1 MKRKPL
7 SLLAL
12 LLSASLA
19 FSGCE
24 LDTSTSS
31 ASSTSTKSETSIA
44 TTVSETEGSTA
55 PFETSSVIE
64 ETTTSSTETTTPV
77 STTTTTVSTTA
88 EPVVEITEFSDDMKV
103 HFIDVDQGDS
113 TFIEL
118 PNGEAMLIDAGET
131 DQADKVVTYI
141 YTQGYDTLDYVVAT
155 HAHSD
160 HIGGLPDVLGS
171 FNIENFYMTSAVAT
185 TTIYEDMLN
194 AVDESGATV
203 HDVMAG
209 DIIYN
214 EANLLIEVV
223 APKVIDDEE
232 QNNNSVVIKLTYG
245 DDKFIFTGDAE
256 KSEEDGIWTNIKCD
270 VLKVGHHG
278 SDSSSSS
285 NFLKKV
291 EPSYAVISCGLHNSY
306 GHPTDNV
313 LKRLYDR
320 NIDVY
325 RTDLQGTIVFTSDGS
340 NIYINVKP
348 SEYTPPAT
356 TTTTT
361 TQQEQSSPV
370 EDSGTTYVLN
380 TNSKKIHYASCS
392 SVDDMKES
400 NKAFTNDYDQAI
412 ADGYKGFN
420 LGKYI
425 YILDAYEDLEEDNK
439 KGRYNPFIDYIDKK
453 EELKNKVDRLISMSL
468 GMATKDIEQL
478 NLEFNKSIIDNIIYS
493 GVYLRYKSILEK
505 GCESNVQ

>member
-1 MKRKPL
+1 MKRKPI
-7 SLLAL
+7 SLLAIF
-12 LLSASLA
+12 LSASFL

-24 LDTSTSS
+24 LDTSTDSVS
-31 ASSTSTKSETSIA
+31 ISNAKSETSIA
-44 TTVSETEGSTA
+44 TSIEESESSTTPQEILESTEQT
-55 PFETSSVIE
+55 TSSATEAVT
-64 ETTTSSTETTTPV
+64 TTTSA
-77 STTTTTVSTTA
+77 TTTTTTPASTTT
-88 EPVVEITEFSDDMKV
+88 EPDVEITEFSDEMKV

-141 YTQGYDTLDYVVAT
+141 YTQGYDTIDYVVAT

-160 HIGGLPDVLGS
+160 HIGGLPVVLDS
-171 FNIENFYMTSAVAT
+171 FNIGNFYMTSAVAT
-185 TTIYEDMLN
+185 TSIYENMLN
-194 AVDESGATV
+194 AVDESGAAV

-209 DIIYN
+209 DVIYN

-223 APKVIDDEE
+223 APKEIDYNE

-245 DDKFIFTGDAE
+245 DDKFLFTGDAE

-278 SDSSSSS
+278 SNGSSSS

-306 GHPTDNV
+306 GHPTDDV
-313 LKRLYDR
+313 LKRLDDR

-340 NIYINVKP
+340 NISVNVNP
-348 SEYTPPAT
+348 SEYTPPVT

-361 TQQEQSSPV
+361 VQQEQNISS
-370 EDSGTTYVLN
+370 ED
-380 TNSKKIHYASCS
+380 
-392 SVDDMKES
+392 
-400 NKAFTNDYDQAI
+400 
-412 ADGYKGFN
+412 
-420 LGKYI
+420 
-425 YILDAYEDLEEDNK
+425 
-439 KGRYNPFIDYIDKK
+439 
-453 EELKNKVDRLISMSL
+453 
-468 GMATKDIEQL
+468 
-478 NLEFNKSIIDNIIYS
+478 IIRI
-493 GVYLRYKSILEK
+493 
-505 GCESNVQ
+505 

>member
-256 KSEEDGIWTNIKCD
+256 KSEEDGI
-270 VLKVGHHG
+270 
-278 SDSSSSS
+278 
-285 NFLKKV
+285 
-291 EPSYAVISCGLHNSY
+291 CG
-306 GHPTDNV
+306 V
-313 LKRLYDR
+313 R
-320 NIDVY
+320 
-325 RTDLQGTIVFTSDGS
+325 Q
-340 NIYINVKP
+340 
-348 SEYTPPAT
+348 
-356 TTTTT
+356 
-361 TQQEQSSPV
+361 
-370 EDSGTTYVLN
+370 
-380 TNSKKIHYASCS
+380 
-392 SVDDMKES
+392 
-400 NKAFTNDYDQAI
+400 
-412 ADGYKGFN
+412 
-420 LGKYI
+420 
-425 YILDAYEDLEEDNK
+425 
-439 KGRYNPFIDYIDKK
+439 
-453 EELKNKVDRLISMSL
+453 
-468 GMATKDIEQL
+468 
-478 NLEFNKSIIDNIIYS
+478 
-493 GVYLRYKSILEK
+493 
-505 GCESNVQ
+505 

>member
-1 MKRKPL
+1 MKRKPI
-7 SLLAL
+7 SLLAIF
-12 LLSASLA
+12 LSASFL

-24 LDTSTSS
+24 LDTSTDYV
-31 ASSTSTKSETSIA
+31 SSTTTNAETNITTSVEEPESSTTPQETL
-44 TTVSETEGSTA
+44 EGTEQ
-55 PFETSSVIE
+55 
-64 ETTTSSTETTTPV
+64 TTTSATEIETTITSATTTTPA
-77 STTTTTVSTTA
+77 STTT
-88 EPVVEITEFSDDMKV
+88 EPDVEITEFSDEMKV

-141 YTQGYDTLDYVVAT
+141 YTQGYDTIDYVVAT

-160 HIGGLPDVLGS
+160 HIGGLPVVLDS
-171 FNIENFYMTSAVAT
+171 FNIGNFYMTSAVAT
-185 TTIYEDMLN
+185 TSIYENMLN
-194 AVDESGATV
+194 AVDESGAAV

-209 DIIYN
+209 DVIYN

-223 APKVIDDEE
+223 APKEIDYDE

-245 DDKFIFTGDAE
+245 DDKFLFTGDAE

-306 GHPTDNV
+306 GHPTDDV
-313 LKRLYDR
+313 LKRLDDR

-340 NIYINVKP
+340 NISVNVNP
-348 SEYTPPAT
+348 SEYTPPVT

-361 TQQEQSSPV
+361 VQQVQNTPV

-412 ADGYKGFN
+412 ADGYKPC
-420 LGKYI
+420 
-425 YILDAYEDLEEDNK
+425 
-439 KGRYNPFIDYIDKK
+439 GRCKP
-453 EELKNKVDRLISMSL
+453 
-468 GMATKDIEQL
+468 
-478 NLEFNKSIIDNIIYS
+478 
-493 GVYLRYKSILEK
+493 
-505 GCESNVQ
+505 

>member
-12 LLSASLA
+12 LLSASFI

-31 ASSTSTKSETSIA
+31 TSSTSTKSETSIA
-44 TTVSETEGSTA
+44 TTVTEAESSTT
-55 PFETSSVIE
+55 PFETSPLIE
-64 ETTTSSTETTTPV
+64 ETTASSTETTTTIAT
-77 STTTTTVSTTA
+77 TTTTTVSTTA
-88 EPVVEITEFSDDMKV
+88 EPVVEFTEFSDDMKV

-185 TTIYEDMLN
+185 TSIYEDMLN
-194 AVDESGATV
+194 AVDESGAV
-203 HDVMAG
+203 VRDVMAG
-209 DIIYN
+209 DVIYN

-223 APKVIDDEE
+223 APKEIDYDE

-245 DDKFIFTGDAE
+245 DNKFLFTGDAE

-306 GHPTDNV
+306 GHPTDDV

-340 NIYINVKP
+340 NISVNVKP
-348 SEYTPPAT
+348 SEYTPPDE

-361 TQQEQSSPV
+361 TQQEQSSLV
-370 EDSGTTYVLN
+370 EDGGTTYVLN

-400 NKAFTNDYDQAI
+400 NKAFTNDYNQAI
-412 ADGYKGFN
+412 ADGYKPC
-420 LGKYI
+420 
-425 YILDAYEDLEEDNK
+425 
-439 KGRYNPFIDYIDKK
+439 GRCKP
-453 EELKNKVDRLISMSL
+453 
-468 GMATKDIEQL
+468 
-478 NLEFNKSIIDNIIYS
+478 
-493 GVYLRYKSILEK
+493 
-505 GCESNVQ
+505 

>member
-1 MKRKPL
+1 MKRKPI

-12 LLSASLA
+12 FLSASLL

-24 LDTSTSS
+24 LDTSTDSV
-31 ASSTSTKSETSIA
+31 SSTTTNAETNI
-44 TTVSETEGSTA
+44 TTR
-55 PFETSSVIE
+55 IE
-64 ETTTSSTETTTPV
+64 EPESSTTPQETLESTEQTTTSATEIETTITSATTTTSA
-77 STTTTTVSTTA
+77 STTT
-88 EPVVEITEFSDDMKV
+88 EPVVEITEFSDEMKV

-118 PNGEAMLIDAGET
+118 PNGEAMLIDAGEA
-131 DQADKVVTYI
+131 DQGDKVVTYI
-141 YTQGYDTLDYVVAT
+141 YTQGYDTIDYVVAT

-160 HIGGLPDVLGS
+160 HIGGLPVVLDS
-171 FNIENFYMTSAVAT
+171 FNIGNFYMTSAVAT
-185 TTIYEDMLN
+185 TSIYEDMLN
-194 AVDESGATV
+194 AADESGATV

-209 DIIYN
+209 DIIYD

-223 APKVIDDEE
+223 APKVIDNDEH
-232 QNNNSVVIKLTYG
+232 NNNSVVIKLTYG
-245 DDKFIFTGDAE
+245 DDKFLFTGDAE

-291 EPSYAVISCGLHNSY
+291 EPSYAVISCGFHNSY
-306 GHPTDNV
+306 GHPTDDV
-313 LKRLYDR
+313 LKRLDDR

-340 NIYINVKP
+340 NISVNVNP
-348 SEYTPPAT
+348 SEYTPPVT

-361 TQQEQSSPV
+361 SQQEQNTPDENS
-370 EDSGTTYVLN
+370 ETTYVLN

-412 ADGYKGFN
+412 ADGYKPC
-420 LGKYI
+420 
-425 YILDAYEDLEEDNK
+425 
-439 KGRYNPFIDYIDKK
+439 GRCKP
-453 EELKNKVDRLISMSL
+453 
-468 GMATKDIEQL
+468 
-478 NLEFNKSIIDNIIYS
+478 
-493 GVYLRYKSILEK
+493 
-505 GCESNVQ
+505 

>member
-1 MKRKPL
+1 MKRKPI
-7 SLLAL
+7 SLLAIF
-12 LLSASLA
+12 LSASFL

-24 LDTSTSS
+24 FDTSTDSV
-31 ASSTSTKSETSIA
+31 SSTTTKSETSI
-44 TTVSETEGSTA
+44 TTS
-55 PFETSSVIE
+55 IE
-64 ETTTSSTETTTPV
+64 ETESSTTPKEVLENTEQTTTSATEAVTTTTSATTTTPT
-77 STTTTTVSTTA
+77 STTT
-88 EPVVEITEFSDDMKV
+88 EPVVEITEFSDEMKV

-118 PNGEAMLIDAGET
+118 PNGEAMLIDAGEA

-141 YTQGYDTLDYVVAT
+141 YTQGYDTIDYVVAT

-160 HIGGLPDVLGS
+160 HIGGLPVVLDS
-171 FNIENFYMTSAVAT
+171 FNIGNFYMTSAVAT
-185 TTIYEDMLN
+185 TSIYENMLN
-194 AVDESGATV
+194 AVDESGAAV

-209 DIIYN
+209 DVIYN

-223 APKVIDDEE
+223 APKEIDYDE

-245 DDKFIFTGDAE
+245 DDKFLFTGDAE
-256 KSEEDGIWTNIKCD
+256 KFEEDGIWTNIKCD

-278 SDSSSSS
+278 SDGSSSS

-306 GHPTDNV
+306 GHPTDDV
-313 LKRLYDR
+313 LKRLDDR

-340 NIYINVKP
+340 NISVNVNP
-348 SEYTPPAT
+348 SEYTPPVTIT
-356 TTTTT
+356 TTV
-361 TQQEQSSPV
+361 QQEQNIPSA
-370 EDSGTTYVLN
+370 DSGTTYVLN

-412 ADGYKGFN
+412 ADGYTPC
-420 LGKYI
+420 
-425 YILDAYEDLEEDNK
+425 
-439 KGRYNPFIDYIDKK
+439 GRCKP
-453 EELKNKVDRLISMSL
+453 
-468 GMATKDIEQL
+468 
-478 NLEFNKSIIDNIIYS
+478 
-493 GVYLRYKSILEK
+493 
-505 GCESNVQ
+505 

>member
-1 MKRKPL
+1 MKCKTI
-7 SLLAL
+7 SFVAL
-12 LLSASLA
+12 LLSASLL

-24 LDTSTSS
+24 LDTSTNSV
-31 ASSTSTKSETSIA
+31 SSTSTKLETSI
-44 TTVSETEGSTA
+44 STSVEEL
-55 PFETSSVIE
+55 ETSTTPQETSESTEQTTASITEVVTTTFAT
-64 ETTTSSTETTTPV
+64 TTTS
-77 STTTTTVSTTA
+77 VSTTA
-88 EPVVEITEFSDDMKV
+88 ESVVEITEFSDDMKV

-118 PNGEAMLIDAGET
+118 PNGEAMLIDAGEI

-141 YTQGYDTLDYVVAT
+141 YTQGYDTIDYVVAT

-171 FNIENFYMTSAVAT
+171 FNIENFYMTSAVAAT
-185 TTIYEDMLN
+185 SIYEDMLN
-194 AVDESGATV
+194 AVDESGAAV

-209 DIIYN
+209 DVIYN

-223 APKVIDDEE
+223 APKEIDYDE

-245 DDKFIFTGDAE
+245 DDKFLFTGDAE

-306 GHPTDNV
+306 GHPTNDV
-313 LKRLYDR
+313 LKRLDDR

-340 NIYINVKP
+340 NISVNVNP
-348 SEYTPPAT
+348 SEYTPPVT

-361 TQQEQSSPV
+361 VQQNTPV
-370 EDSGTTYVLN
+370 EDSETTYVLN

-412 ADGYKGFN
+412 ADGYKPC
-420 LGKYI
+420 
-425 YILDAYEDLEEDNK
+425 
-439 KGRYNPFIDYIDKK
+439 GRCKP
-453 EELKNKVDRLISMSL
+453 
-468 GMATKDIEQL
+468 
-478 NLEFNKSIIDNIIYS
+478 
-493 GVYLRYKSILEK
+493 
-505 GCESNVQ
+505 

>member
-1 MKRKPL
+1 MKCKTI
-7 SLLAL
+7 SFVAL
-12 LLSASLA
+12 LLSASLL

-24 LDTSTSS
+24 LDTSTNSV
-31 ASSTSTKSETSIA
+31 SSTSTKLETSISTSVEELESS
-44 TTVSETEGSTA
+44 TT
-55 PFETSSVIE
+55 PQETSESTEQTTAYITEVV
-64 ETTTSSTETTTPV
+64 TTTFATTTTPV
-77 STTTTTVSTTA
+77 STTA
-88 EPVVEITEFSDDMKV
+88 ESVVEITEFSDDMKV

-141 YTQGYDTLDYVVAT
+141 YSQGYDTIDYVVAT

-160 HIGGLPDVLGS
+160 HIGGLPVVLDS

-185 TTIYEDMLN
+185 TSIYEDMLN
-194 AVDESGATV
+194 AVDESGAAV

-209 DIIYN
+209 DVIYN

-223 APKVIDDEE
+223 APKEIDYDE

-245 DDKFIFTGDAE
+245 DDKFLFTGDAE

-278 SDSSSSS
+278 SDGSSSS

-306 GHPTDNV
+306 GHPTSDV
-313 LKRLYDR
+313 LKRLDDR

-325 RTDLQGTIVFTSDGS
+325 RTDIQGTIIFTSNGKDIS
-340 NIYINVKP
+340 VNVKP
-348 SEYTPPAT
+348 TEYTPPVV
-356 TTTTT
+356 TTTT
-361 TQQEQSSPV
+361 TQAQVQPPNEGG
-370 EDSGTTYVLN
+370 GTTYVLN
-380 TNSKKIHYASCS
+380 TNTKKIHYESCS

-400 NKAFTNDYDQAI
+400 NKAFTNDYDGAI
-412 ADGYKGFN
+412 AQGYKPC
-420 LGKYI
+420 
-425 YILDAYEDLEEDNK
+425 
-439 KGRYNPFIDYIDKK
+439 GRCKP
-453 EELKNKVDRLISMSL
+453 
-468 GMATKDIEQL
+468 
-478 NLEFNKSIIDNIIYS
+478 
-493 GVYLRYKSILEK
+493 
-505 GCESNVQ
+505 

>member
-44 TTVSETEGSTA
+44 TTVFETEGSTA
-55 PFETSSVIE
+55 PFETSPLIE
-64 ETTTSSTETTTPV
+64 ETTTSGTETTTTIAT
-77 STTTTTVSTTA
+77 TTTTTVSTTA
-88 EPVVEITEFSDDMKV
+88 EPVVESTAFSDDMKV
-103 HFIDVDQGDS
+103 HFIDVEQGDS

-185 TTIYEDMLN
+185 TSIYEDMLN
-194 AVDESGATV
+194 AVDESGAVV

-209 DIIYN
+209 DVIYN

-223 APKVIDDEE
+223 APKVIDSEE
-232 QNNNSVVIKLTYG
+232 QNNNSIVVKVTYG
-245 DDKFIFTGDAE
+245 DDKFLFTGDAE

-306 GHPTDNV
+306 GHPTDDV

-325 RTDLQGTIVFTSDGS
+325 RTDLQGTIIFTSDGS
-340 NIYINVKP
+340 NISVNVKP
-348 SEYTPPAT
+348 SEYTPPDE

-361 TQQEQSSPV
+361 TQQEQSSLV
-370 EDSGTTYVLN
+370 EDGGTTYVLN

-400 NKAFTNDYDQAI
+400 NKAFTNDYNQAI
-412 ADGYKGFN
+412 ADGYKPC
-420 LGKYI
+420 
-425 YILDAYEDLEEDNK
+425 
-439 KGRYNPFIDYIDKK
+439 GRCKP
-453 EELKNKVDRLISMSL
+453 
-468 GMATKDIEQL
+468 
-478 NLEFNKSIIDNIIYS
+478 
-493 GVYLRYKSILEK
+493 
-505 GCESNVQ
+505 

>member
-1 MKRKPL
+1 MKCKTI
-7 SLLAL
+7 SFLAL
-12 LLSASLA
+12 LLSASLL

-24 LDTSTSS
+24 LDTSTNSV
-31 ASSTSTKSETSIA
+31 SSTSTKLETSI
-44 TTVSETEGSTA
+44 TTSVEESESSTTPQEILESTEQT
-55 PFETSSVIE
+55 TSSATEAVT
-64 ETTTSSTETTTPV
+64 TTTSATTTTPA
-77 STTTTTVSTTA
+77 STTT
-88 EPVVEITEFSDDMKV
+88 EPVVEITEFSDEMKV

-141 YTQGYDTLDYVVAT
+141 YTQGYDTIDYVVAT

-160 HIGGLPDVLGS
+160 HIGGLPVVLDS
-171 FNIENFYMTSAVAT
+171 FNIGNFYMTSAVAT
-185 TTIYEDMLN
+185 TSIYENMLN
-194 AVDESGATV
+194 AVDESGAAV

-209 DIIYN
+209 DVIYN

-223 APKVIDDEE
+223 APKEIDYDE

-245 DDKFIFTGDAE
+245 DDKFLFTGDAE

-285 NFLKKV
+285 NFLKKI

-306 GHPTDNV
+306 GHPTDDV
-313 LKRLYDR
+313 LKRLDDR

-340 NIYINVKP
+340 NISVNVNP
-348 SEYTPPAT
+348 SEYTPPVT

-361 TQQEQSSPV
+361 SQQEQNTPV

-392 SVDDMKES
+392 SVNDMKES

-412 ADGYKGFN
+412 ADGYKPC
-420 LGKYI
+420 
-425 YILDAYEDLEEDNK
+425 
-439 KGRYNPFIDYIDKK
+439 GRCKP
-453 EELKNKVDRLISMSL
+453 
-468 GMATKDIEQL
+468 
-478 NLEFNKSIIDNIIYS
+478 
-493 GVYLRYKSILEK
+493 
-505 GCESNVQ
+505 

>member
-1 MKRKPL
+1 MKRKPI
-7 SLLAL
+7 SLLAIF
-12 LLSASLA
+12 LSASFL

-24 LDTSTSS
+24 LDTSTDSV
-31 ASSTSTKSETSIA
+31 SSTTTKSETSI
-44 TTVSETEGSTA
+44 TTS
-55 PFETSSVIE
+55 IE
-64 ETTTSSTETTTPV
+64 ETESSITPQEKLESTEQTTSSATEAVTTTTSATTTTPA
-77 STTTTTVSTTA
+77 STTT
-88 EPVVEITEFSDDMKV
+88 EPDVEITEFSDEMKV

-141 YTQGYDTLDYVVAT
+141 YTQGYDTIDYVVAT

-160 HIGGLPDVLGS
+160 HIGGLPVVLDS
-171 FNIENFYMTSAVAT
+171 FNIGNFYMTSAVAT
-185 TTIYEDMLN
+185 TSIYENMLN
-194 AVDESGATV
+194 AVDESGAAV

-209 DIIYN
+209 DVIYN

-223 APKVIDDEE
+223 APKEIDYDE

-245 DDKFIFTGDAE
+245 DDKFLFTGDAE

-306 GHPTDNV
+306 GHPTDDV
-313 LKRLYDR
+313 LKRLDDR

-340 NIYINVKP
+340 NISVNVNP
-348 SEYTPPAT
+348 SEYTPPVT

-361 TQQEQSSPV
+361 SQQEQNTPV

-412 ADGYKGFN
+412 ADGYKPC
-420 LGKYI
+420 
-425 YILDAYEDLEEDNK
+425 
-439 KGRYNPFIDYIDKK
+439 GRCKP
-453 EELKNKVDRLISMSL
+453 
-468 GMATKDIEQL
+468 
-478 NLEFNKSIIDNIIYS
+478 
-493 GVYLRYKSILEK
+493 
-505 GCESNVQ
+505 

>member
-1 MKRKPL
+1 MKRKPI
-7 SLLAL
+7 SLLAIF
-12 LLSASLA
+12 LSASFL

-24 LDTSTSS
+24 LDTSTDSVS
-31 ASSTSTKSETSIA
+31 NSNAKSETSFA
-44 TTVSETEGSTA
+44 TSIEESESSTT
-55 PFETSSVIE
+55 PQEILESIEQTTSSATEAVT
-64 ETTTSSTETTTPV
+64 TTTSA
-77 STTTTTVSTTA
+77 TTTTTPASTTT
-88 EPVVEITEFSDDMKV
+88 EPDVEITEFSDEMKV

-141 YTQGYDTLDYVVAT
+141 YSQGYDTIDYVVAT

-160 HIGGLPDVLGS
+160 HIGGLPVVLDS

-185 TTIYEDMLN
+185 TSIYEDMLN
-194 AVDESGATV
+194 AVDESGAAV

-209 DIIYN
+209 DVIYN

-223 APKVIDDEE
+223 APKEIDYDE

-245 DDKFIFTGDAE
+245 DDKFLFTGDAE

-306 GHPTDNV
+306 GHPTDDV
-313 LKRLYDR
+313 LKRFDDR

-340 NIYINVKP
+340 NISVNVNP
-348 SEYTPPAT
+348 SEYTPPVT

-361 TQQEQSSPV
+361 VQQEQNTPV

-412 ADGYKGFN
+412 ADGYTPC
-420 LGKYI
+420 
-425 YILDAYEDLEEDNK
+425 
-439 KGRYNPFIDYIDKK
+439 GRCKP
-453 EELKNKVDRLISMSL
+453 
-468 GMATKDIEQL
+468 
-478 NLEFNKSIIDNIIYS
+478 
-493 GVYLRYKSILEK
+493 
-505 GCESNVQ
+505 

>member
-1 MKRKPL
+1 MKRKPI
-7 SLLAL
+7 SLLAIF
-12 LLSASLA
+12 LSASFL

-24 LDTSTSS
+24 LDTSTDSVS
-31 ASSTSTKSETSIA
+31 ISNAKSETSIA
-44 TTVSETEGSTA
+44 TSIEESESSTTPQEILESTEQT
-55 PFETSSVIE
+55 TSSATEAVT
-64 ETTTSSTETTTPV
+64 TTTSATTTTPA
-77 STTTTTVSTTA
+77 STTT
-88 EPVVEITEFSDDMKV
+88 EQDVEITEFSDEMKV

-141 YTQGYDTLDYVVAT
+141 YTQGYDTIDYVVAT

-160 HIGGLPDVLGS
+160 HIGGLPVVLDS
-171 FNIENFYMTSAVAT
+171 FNIGNFYMTSAVAT
-185 TTIYEDMLN
+185 TSIYENMLN
-194 AVDESGATV
+194 AVDESGAAV

-209 DIIYN
+209 DVIYN

-223 APKVIDDEE
+223 APKEIDYDE

-245 DDKFIFTGDAE
+245 DDKFLFTGDAE

-306 GHPTDNV
+306 GHPTDDV
-313 LKRLYDR
+313 LKRLDDR

-340 NIYINVKP
+340 NISVNVNP
-348 SEYTPPAT
+348 SEYTPPVT

-361 TQQEQSSPV
+361 SQQEQNTPV

-412 ADGYKGFN
+412 ADGYKPC
-420 LGKYI
+420 
-425 YILDAYEDLEEDNK
+425 
-439 KGRYNPFIDYIDKK
+439 GRCKP
-453 EELKNKVDRLISMSL
+453 
-468 GMATKDIEQL
+468 
-478 NLEFNKSIIDNIIYS
+478 
-493 GVYLRYKSILEK
+493 
-505 GCESNVQ
+505 

>member
-1 MKRKPL
+1 MKRKPI
-7 SLLAL
+7 SLLAIF
-12 LLSASLA
+12 LSASFL

-24 LDTSTSS
+24 LDTSTNSVSS
-31 ASSTSTKSETSIA
+31 SNAKPETSIA
-44 TTVSETEGSTA
+44 TSIEESESNTTPQEILESTEQT
-55 PFETSSVIE
+55 TSSATEAVT
-64 ETTTSSTETTTPV
+64 TTTSVTTTTPA
-77 STTTTTVSTTA
+77 STTT
-88 EPVVEITEFSDDMKV
+88 EPDVEITEFSDKMKV

-141 YTQGYDTLDYVVAT
+141 YSQGYDTIDYVVAT

-160 HIGGLPDVLGS
+160 HIGGLPVVLDS

-185 TTIYEDMLN
+185 TSIYEDMLN
-194 AVDESGATV
+194 AVDESEAAV

-223 APKVIDDEE
+223 APKEIDYDE

-245 DDKFIFTGDAE
+245 NNKFLFTGDAE

-291 EPSYAVISCGLHNSY
+291 EPSYAIISCGLHNSY
-306 GHPTDNV
+306 GHPTDDV
-313 LKRLYDR
+313 LKRLDDR

-340 NIYINVKP
+340 NISVNVNP
-348 SEYTPPAT
+348 SEYTPPVT

-361 TQQEQSSPV
+361 AQQEQNIPD
-370 EDSGTTYVLN
+370 ENGGTTYVLN

-412 ADGYKGFN
+412 ADGYTPC
-420 LGKYI
+420 
-425 YILDAYEDLEEDNK
+425 
-439 KGRYNPFIDYIDKK
+439 GRCKP
-453 EELKNKVDRLISMSL
+453 
-468 GMATKDIEQL
+468 
-478 NLEFNKSIIDNIIYS
+478 
-493 GVYLRYKSILEK
+493 
-505 GCESNVQ
+505 

>member
-1 MKRKPL
+1 MKRKPI
-7 SLLAL
+7 SLLAIF
-12 LLSASLA
+12 LSASFL

-24 LDTSTSS
+24 LDTSTDSVS
-31 ASSTSTKSETSIA
+31 ISNAKSETSIA
-44 TTVSETEGSTA
+44 TSIEESESSTTPQEILESTEQT
-55 PFETSSVIE
+55 TSSATEAVT
-64 ETTTSSTETTTPV
+64 TTTSA
-77 STTTTTVSTTA
+77 TTTTTTPASTTT
-88 EPVVEITEFSDDMKV
+88 EPDVEITEFSDEMKV

-141 YTQGYDTLDYVVAT
+141 YTQGYDTIDYVVAT

-160 HIGGLPDVLGS
+160 HIGGLPVVLDS

-185 TTIYEDMLN
+185 TSIYEDMLN
-194 AVDESGATV
+194 AVDESGAAV

-209 DIIYN
+209 DVIYN

-223 APKVIDDEE
+223 APKEIDYNE

-245 DDKFIFTGDAE
+245 DDKFLFTGDAE

-278 SDSSSSS
+278 SNGSSSS

-306 GHPTDNV
+306 GHPTDDV
-313 LKRLYDR
+313 LKRLDDR

-340 NIYINVKP
+340 NISVNVNP
-348 SEYTPPAT
+348 SEYTPPVT

-361 TQQEQSSPV
+361 VQQEQNISS
-370 EDSGTTYVLN
+370 ED
-380 TNSKKIHYASCS
+380 
-392 SVDDMKES
+392 
-400 NKAFTNDYDQAI
+400 
-412 ADGYKGFN
+412 
-420 LGKYI
+420 
-425 YILDAYEDLEEDNK
+425 
-439 KGRYNPFIDYIDKK
+439 
-453 EELKNKVDRLISMSL
+453 
-468 GMATKDIEQL
+468 
-478 NLEFNKSIIDNIIYS
+478 IIRI
-493 GVYLRYKSILEK
+493 
-505 GCESNVQ
+505 

>member
-1 MKRKPL
+1 MQDTSSFL
-7 SLLAL
+7 
-12 LLSASLA
+12 

-24 LDTSTSS
+24 LDTSTDSV
-31 ASSTSTKSETSIA
+31 SSTTTKSETSI
-44 TTVSETEGSTA
+44 TTS
-55 PFETSSVIE
+55 IE
-64 ETTTSSTETTTPV
+64 ETESSITPQEKLESTEQTTSSATEAVTTTTSATTTTPA
-77 STTTTTVSTTA
+77 STTT
-88 EPVVEITEFSDDMKV
+88 EPDVEITEFSDEMKV

-141 YTQGYDTLDYVVAT
+141 YTQGYDTIDYVVAT

-160 HIGGLPDVLGS
+160 HIGGLPVVLDS

-185 TTIYEDMLN
+185 TSIYEDMLN
-194 AVDESGATV
+194 AVDESGAAV

-209 DIIYN
+209 DVIYN

-223 APKVIDDEE
+223 APKKIDYDE

-245 DDKFIFTGDAE
+245 DDKFLFTGDAE

-306 GHPTDNV
+306 GHPTDDV
-313 LKRLYDR
+313 LKRLDDR

-340 NIYINVKP
+340 NILVNVNP
-348 SEYTPPAT
+348 SEYTPPVT

-361 TQQEQSSPV
+361 VQQEQNTPV

-412 ADGYKGFN
+412 ADGYKPC
-420 LGKYI
+420 
-425 YILDAYEDLEEDNK
+425 
-439 KGRYNPFIDYIDKK
+439 GRCKP
-453 EELKNKVDRLISMSL
+453 
-468 GMATKDIEQL
+468 
-478 NLEFNKSIIDNIIYS
+478 
-493 GVYLRYKSILEK
+493 
-505 GCESNVQ
+505 

>member
-1 MKRKPL
+1 MKYKPI
-7 SLLAL
+7 SLIAIF
-12 LLSASLA
+12 LSASLL

-24 LDTSTSS
+24 FDTSTDSV
-31 ASSTSTKSETSIA
+31 SSTSTKLETSI
-44 TTVSETEGSTA
+44 TTSVEELESSTT
-55 PFETSSVIE
+55 PQETSESTEQTTASITEVV
-64 ETTTSSTETTTPV
+64 TTTFATTTTPV
-77 STTTTTVSTTA
+77 STTA
-88 EPVVEITEFSDDMKV
+88 ESVVEITEFSDDMKV

-118 PNGEAMLIDAGET
+118 PNGEAMLIDAGEI

-141 YTQGYDTLDYVVAT
+141 YTQGYDTIDYVVAT

-160 HIGGLPDVLGS
+160 HIGGLPVVLDS
-171 FNIENFYMTSAVAT
+171 FNIGNFYMTSAVAT
-185 TTIYEDMLN
+185 TSIYEDMLN
-194 AVDESGATV
+194 AVDESGAAV

-209 DIIYN
+209 DVIYN

-223 APKVIDDEE
+223 APKEIDYDE

-245 DDKFIFTGDAE
+245 DDKFLFTGDAE
-256 KSEEDGIWTNIKCD
+256 KPEEDGIWTNIKCD

-306 GHPTDNV
+306 GHPTDDV
-313 LKRLYDR
+313 LKRLDDR

-340 NIYINVKP
+340 NISVNVNP
-348 SEYTPPAT
+348 SEYTPPVT

-361 TQQEQSSPV
+361 SQQEQNTPD
-370 EDSGTTYVLN
+370 ENSGTTYVLN

-412 ADGYKGFN
+412 AEGYKPC
-420 LGKYI
+420 
-425 YILDAYEDLEEDNK
+425 
-439 KGRYNPFIDYIDKK
+439 GRCKP
-453 EELKNKVDRLISMSL
+453 
-468 GMATKDIEQL
+468 
-478 NLEFNKSIIDNIIYS
+478 
-493 GVYLRYKSILEK
+493 
-505 GCESNVQ
+505 

>member
-12 LLSASLA
+12 LLSASFI

-31 ASSTSTKSETSIA
+31 TSSTSTKSETSIA
-44 TTVSETEGSTA
+44 TTVTEAESSTT
-55 PFETSSVIE
+55 PFETSPLIE
-64 ETTTSSTETTTPV
+64 ETTASTTETTTTIAT
-77 STTTTTVSTTA
+77 TTTTTVSTTA
-88 EPVVEITEFSDDMKV
+88 EPVVDSTAFSDDMKV
-103 HFIDVDQGDS
+103 HFIDVEQGDS

-160 HIGGLPDVLGS
+160 HIGGLPDVLSS

-185 TTIYEDMLN
+185 TSIYEDMLN
-194 AVDESGATV
+194 AVDESGAVV

-209 DIIYN
+209 DVIYN

-223 APKVIDDEE
+223 APKVIDSEE
-232 QNNNSVVIKLTYG
+232 QNNNSIVVKVTYG
-245 DDKFIFTGDAE
+245 DDKFLFTGDAE

-306 GHPTDNV
+306 GHPTDDV

-340 NIYINVKP
+340 NISVNVKP
-348 SEYTPPAT
+348 SEYTPPDA

-361 TQQEQSSPV
+361 TQQEQSSLV
-370 EDSGTTYVLN
+370 EDGGTTYVLN

-412 ADGYKGFN
+412 ADGYKPC
-420 LGKYI
+420 
-425 YILDAYEDLEEDNK
+425 
-439 KGRYNPFIDYIDKK
+439 GRCKP
-453 EELKNKVDRLISMSL
+453 
-468 GMATKDIEQL
+468 
-478 NLEFNKSIIDNIIYS
+478 
-493 GVYLRYKSILEK
+493 
-505 GCESNVQ
+505 

>member
-1 MKRKPL
+1 MKSKPI
-7 SLLAL
+7 SLLAIF
-12 LLSASLA
+12 LSASFL

-24 LDTSTSS
+24 LDTSTYSVSS
-31 ASSTSTKSETSIA
+31 SNAKSETSIA
-44 TTVSETEGSTA
+44 TSIEESESSTT
-55 PFETSSVIE
+55 PQEILESIEQTTSSATEAVT
-64 ETTTSSTETTTPV
+64 TTTSATTTTPA
-77 STTTTTVSTTA
+77 STTT
-88 EPVVEITEFSDDMKV
+88 EPDVEITEFSDEMKV

-141 YTQGYDTLDYVVAT
+141 YTQGYDTIDYVVAT

-160 HIGGLPDVLGS
+160 HIGGLPVILDS
-171 FNIENFYMTSAVAT
+171 FNIGNFYMTSAVAT
-185 TTIYEDMLN
+185 TSIYEDMLN
-194 AVDESGATV
+194 AVDESGAAV
-203 HDVMAG
+203 HDIMAG
-209 DIIYN
+209 DVIYN

-223 APKVIDDEE
+223 APKEIDYDE

-245 DDKFIFTGDAE
+245 DDKFLFTGDAE

-291 EPSYAVISCGLHNSY
+291 EPSYVVISCGLHNSY
-306 GHPTDNV
+306 GHPTDDV
-313 LKRLYDR
+313 LKRFDDR

-340 NIYINVKP
+340 NISVNVNP
-348 SEYTPPAT
+348 SEYTPPVT

-361 TQQEQSSPV
+361 VQQEQNTPV

-412 ADGYKGFN
+412 ADGYTPC
-420 LGKYI
+420 
-425 YILDAYEDLEEDNK
+425 
-439 KGRYNPFIDYIDKK
+439 GRCKP
-453 EELKNKVDRLISMSL
+453 
-468 GMATKDIEQL
+468 
-478 NLEFNKSIIDNIIYS
+478 
-493 GVYLRYKSILEK
+493 
-505 GCESNVQ
+505 

>member
-1 MKRKPL
+1 MKRKHI

-12 LLSASLA
+12 FLSASLL

-24 LDTSTSS
+24 LDTSTDSV
-31 ASSTSTKSETSIA
+31 SSTTTKAETSITTSVEESESSTTPQETLESTEQTTTSA
-44 TTVSETEGSTA
+44 TEVAT
-55 PFETSSVIE
+55 
-64 ETTTSSTETTTPV
+64 TTTSSTTTTPA
-77 STTTTTVSTTA
+77 STTTES
-88 EPVVEITEFSDDMKV
+88 VVEITEFSDEMKV

-141 YTQGYDTLDYVVAT
+141 YTQGYDTIDYVVAT

-160 HIGGLPDVLGS
+160 HIGGLPVVLDS
-171 FNIENFYMTSAVAT
+171 FNIENFYITSAVAT
-185 TTIYEDMLN
+185 TSIYEDMLN
-194 AVDESGATV
+194 AVDKSGATV

-209 DIIYN
+209 DVIYN

-223 APKVIDDEE
+223 APKEIDYDE
-232 QNNNSVVIKLTYG
+232 QNNNSIVIKLTYG
-245 DDKFIFTGDAE
+245 DDKFLFTGDAE

-306 GHPTDNV
+306 GHPTDDV
-313 LKRLYDR
+313 LKRLEDR
-320 NIDVY
+320 SIDVY
-325 RTDLQGTIVFTSDGS
+325 RTDLQGTIVFASDGS
-340 NIYINVKP
+340 NISVNVSP
-348 SEYTPPAT
+348 SEYAPPVT
-356 TTTTT
+356 TTITTA
-361 TQQEQSSPV
+361 QQEQNTPV

-412 ADGYKGFN
+412 ADGYKPC
-420 LGKYI
+420 
-425 YILDAYEDLEEDNK
+425 
-439 KGRYNPFIDYIDKK
+439 GRCKP
-453 EELKNKVDRLISMSL
+453 
-468 GMATKDIEQL
+468 
-478 NLEFNKSIIDNIIYS
+478 
-493 GVYLRYKSILEK
+493 
-505 GCESNVQ
+505 

>member
-113 TFIEL
+113 TFIEP

-412 ADGYKGFN
+412 ADGYKPC
-420 LGKYI
+420 
-425 YILDAYEDLEEDNK
+425 
-439 KGRYNPFIDYIDKK
+439 GRCKP
-453 EELKNKVDRLISMSL
+453 
-468 GMATKDIEQL
+468 
-478 NLEFNKSIIDNIIYS
+478 
-493 GVYLRYKSILEK
+493 
-505 GCESNVQ
+505 

>member
-1 MKRKPL
+1 MKRKPI
-7 SLLAL
+7 SLLAIF
-12 LLSASLA
+12 LSASFL

-24 LDTSTSS
+24 LDTSTDSV
-31 ASSTSTKSETSIA
+31 SSTTTKSETSI
-44 TTVSETEGSTA
+44 TTS
-55 PFETSSVIE
+55 IE
-64 ETTTSSTETTTPV
+64 ETESSITPQEKLESTEQTTSSATEAVTTTTSATTTTPA
-77 STTTTTVSTTA
+77 STTT
-88 EPVVEITEFSDDMKV
+88 EPDVEITEFSDEMKV

-141 YTQGYDTLDYVVAT
+141 YTQGYDTIDYVVAT

-160 HIGGLPDVLGS
+160 HIGGLPVVLDS
-171 FNIENFYMTSAVAT
+171 FNIGNFYMTSAVAT
-185 TTIYEDMLN
+185 TSIYENMLN
-194 AVDESGATV
+194 AVDESGAAV

-209 DIIYN
+209 DVIYN

-223 APKVIDDEE
+223 APKEIDYDE

-245 DDKFIFTGDAE
+245 DDKFLFTGDAE

-306 GHPTDNV
+306 GHPTDDV
-313 LKRLYDR
+313 LKRLDDR

-325 RTDLQGTIVFTSDGS
+325 RTDLQGTIVFTSNGS
-340 NIYINVKP
+340 NISVNVNP
-348 SEYTPPAT
+348 SEYTPPVT

-361 TQQEQSSPV
+361 VQQEQNTPV
-370 EDSGTTYVLN
+370 EDSETTYVLN
-380 TNSKKIHYASCS
+380 TNTKKIHYASCS

-412 ADGYKGFN
+412 ADGYKPC
-420 LGKYI
+420 
-425 YILDAYEDLEEDNK
+425 
-439 KGRYNPFIDYIDKK
+439 GRCKP
-453 EELKNKVDRLISMSL
+453 
-468 GMATKDIEQL
+468 
-478 NLEFNKSIIDNIIYS
+478 
-493 GVYLRYKSILEK
+493 
-505 GCESNVQ
+505 

>member
-1 MKRKPL
+1 MKRKPM

-12 LLSASLA
+12 FLSASLL

-24 LDTSTSS
+24 LDTSTDSVSS
-31 ASSTSTKSETSIA
+31 TTTNAETSITASVEEPESSTTPQEALESTEQTTTSATEVVTTTTSATTTTPASTST
-44 TTVSETEGSTA
+44 
-55 PFETSSVIE
+55 
-64 ETTTSSTETTTPV
+64 
-77 STTTTTVSTTA
+77 
-88 EPVVEITEFSDDMKV
+88 EPVVEITEFSDEMKV

-118 PNGEAMLIDAGET
+118 PNGEAMLIDAGEA

-141 YTQGYDTLDYVVAT
+141 YTQGYDTIDYVVAT

-160 HIGGLPDVLGS
+160 HIGGLPVVLDS

-185 TTIYEDMLN
+185 TSIYEDMLN

-209 DIIYN
+209 DVIYD

-223 APKVIDDEE
+223 APKEIDYDE
-232 QNNNSVVIKLTYG
+232 QNNNSIVIKLTYG
-245 DDKFIFTGDAE
+245 DDKFLFTGDAE

-291 EPSYAVISCGLHNSY
+291 EASYAVISCGLHNSY
-306 GHPTDNV
+306 GHPSDEV
-313 LKRLYDR
+313 LKRLDDR

-340 NIYINVKP
+340 NISVNVNP
-348 SEYTPPAT
+348 SEYTPPVTMT
-356 TTTTT
+356 TTTV
-361 TQQEQSSPV
+361 QQEQNTPV
-370 EDSGTTYVLN
+370 EDNGTTYVLN

-412 ADGYKGFN
+412 ADGYKPC
-420 LGKYI
+420 
-425 YILDAYEDLEEDNK
+425 
-439 KGRYNPFIDYIDKK
+439 GRCKP
-453 EELKNKVDRLISMSL
+453 
-468 GMATKDIEQL
+468 
-478 NLEFNKSIIDNIIYS
+478 
-493 GVYLRYKSILEK
+493 
-505 GCESNVQ
+505 